1 MNLYDEL
8 LRIVGDCERVSVN
21 EAVLEQHSKGLA
33 YHAARLPDVVVF
45 PTSKD
50 EVSRVIRF
58 ANEHDIPVVP
68 FGAGTSL
75 EGHFIPVNGGISLNF
90 SLMNQIVSV
99 RPDDFIVVV
108 QPGVTRNQLNQAL
121 KKHGLFFPID
131 PGADAS
137 IGGMAATNASGTN
150 SVKYGV
156 MRDQVLGLEV
166 VMADGSI
173 KRTGGYSYK
182 SSAGYN
188 LTGVFVGSEGTL
200 GVFTEITLKLQG
212 IPEAISDV
220 KATFPTIEAAG
231 RAAMLLLKAGL
242 PLGKIELVDQK
253 TIRAVNAYK
262 NTTYR
267 EEPTLFMEFSGS
279 GPDVEYSIAL
289 AKEIVI
295 EEQCQ
300 SFEFENDSLKRA
312 QLWEARHHVAFA
324 ILAAN
329 PGMGMMATDVCVPL
343 SELTNALKH
352 TREVVEEHGIDAA
365 VFGHVGDGNYHAV
378 LPVNPNDEEQ
388 RKVVDEVH
396 RKIVRFAL
404 SKGGTC
410 TGEHGIGTG
419 KKSFLLEEHGDSVP
433 LMAGIKTT
441 FDPKNILNPGKIF
454 DHVPVLR
461 QP

>member
-1 MNLYDEL
+1 MNLYEEL
-8 LRIVGDCERVSVN
+8 LRIVGDRERVSIN
-21 EAVLEQHSKGLA
+21 GTVLEQHSKGIA
-33 YHAARLPDVVVF
+33 YHTPRLPDVVVF
-45 PTSKD
+45 PTSKE
-50 EVSRVIRF
+50 EVSRVVEF
-58 ANEHDIPVVP
+58 ANKHGVPVVP

-75 EGHFIPVNGGISLNF
+75 EGHFIPVNGGITLDF
-90 SLMNQIVSV
+90 SMMNHIVSV
-99 RPDDFIVVV
+99 RPDDFIAIV
-108 QPGVTRNQLNQAL
+108 QPGVTRNQLNHAL

-173 KRTGGYSYK
+173 RRTGGSSNK
-182 SSAGYN
+182 SSAGYH
-188 LTGVFVGSEGTL
+188 LTGLFVGSEGTL

-220 KATFPTIEAAG
+220 KAAFPTIEAAG
-231 RAAMLLLKAGL
+231 RAAMMLLKAGL
-242 PLGKIELVDQK
+242 PLGKIELVDEK
-253 TIRAVNAYK
+253 TIKAVNAYK
-262 NTTYR
+262 NTAYR

-279 GPDVEYSIAL
+279 GPDVEYSVDL
-289 AKEIVI
+289 AKEIVS

-300 SFEFENDSLKRA
+300 TFEFENDSLKRA
-312 QLWEARHHVAFA
+312 QLWEARHHVTYA

-352 TREVVEEHGIDAA
+352 TREVAEKYGIDAA
-365 VFGHVGDGNYHAV
+365 VLGHVGDGNYHAV
-378 LPVNPNDEEQ
+378 LPVDPNDEEQ
-388 RKVVDEVH
+388 RKVVNQVH
-396 RKIVRFAL
+396 QEIVRFAL

-419 KKSFLLEEHGDSVP
+419 KKSFLLEEHRDSVP
-433 LMAGIKTT
+433 IMQGIKAVL
-441 FDPKNILNPGKIF
+441 DPKNILNPGKIF
-454 DHVPVLR
+454 DHEPLLQ